1 MLRKAARKRP
11 DLEGSSAVK
20 APSRLVGGRRLQHP
34 ALLALLLC
42 EVLLTSA
49 QAPAA
54 SSRLNGVS
62 SVVHIGAM
70 FRLEEGYGMEMDAGE
85 HFGVALCLDI

>member
-1 MLRKAARKRP
+1 MRRAQRKRP

-54 SSRLNGVS
+54 SSNGVS

>member
-1 MLRKAARKRP
+1 MLPKATRKRP

-34 ALLALLLC
+34 ALLALLC
-42 EVLLTSA
+42 KVLLTSA

-54 SSRLNGVS
+54 SSLNGVS

-70 FRLEEGYGMEMDAGE
+70 FRLEESYGLEMDAGE
-85 HFGVALCLDI
+85 HFGVALCLNI

>member
-1 MLRKAARKRP
+1 MPRPPRKRP
-11 DLEGSSAVK
+11 DLGSSAVK

-34 ALLALLLC
+34 ALLALLC
-42 EVLLTSA
+42 KVLLTST

-54 SSRLNGVS
+54 SSNGES
-62 SVVHIGAM
+62 SVVDIGAM
-70 FRLEEGYGMEMDAGE
+70 FRLEEGYGIEMDAGE

>member
-34 ALLALLLC
+34 ALLALLC
-42 EVLLTSA
+42 KVLLTSA

-54 SSRLNGVS
+54 STRLNGVS

-85 HFGVALCLDI
+85 HFGVAFCLDI

>member
-1 MLRKAARKRP
+1 MLRKATRKRP

-20 APSRLVGGRRLQHP
+20 APSRFVGGRRLQHP
-34 ALLALLLC
+34 ALLALLC
-42 EVLLTSA
+42 KVLLTSA

>member
-1 MLRKAARKRP
+1 MQRAPRKRP
-11 DLEGSSAVK
+11 DIEGS
-20 APSRLVGGRRLQHP
+20 LQHP
-34 ALLALLLC
+34 ALLALLC
-42 EVLLTSA
+42 KVLLTSA

-54 SSRLNGVS
+54 SSNGVS

>member
-34 ALLALLLC
+34 ALLALLC
-42 EVLLTSA
+42 NVLLTSA

-54 SSRLNGVS
+54 SSLNGVS
-62 SVVHIGAM
+62 SVVRRSTSARCFVWRRAM
-70 FRLEEGYGMEMDAGE
+70 GWKWMQVSTSAS
-85 HFGVALCLDI
+85 HCA